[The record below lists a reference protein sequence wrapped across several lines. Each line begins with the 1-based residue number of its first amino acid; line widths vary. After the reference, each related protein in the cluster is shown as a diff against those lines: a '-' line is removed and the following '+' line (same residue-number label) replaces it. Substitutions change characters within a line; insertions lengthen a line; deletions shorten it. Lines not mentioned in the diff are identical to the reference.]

1 MTTTKTST
9 ITTNSNNDLYD
20 NNNHIRIYWN
30 DTQDNHTYAREK
42 EIERYFQK
50 KYNTNKVKVVFRAI
64 TNKKD
69 GVIIDDPDMR
79 ADASDLVLDDAFQ
92 KTLIEKFIKDG
103 NIDVNMTF
111 LNKLD
116 NTVNSHLV
124 DYKEHTNRYK
134 TFKIKEIE
142 FSNFL
147 SYGENNKI
155 NIAGKPGI
163 TSIISDPPNFGG
175 KTTLTIDLLSFLFFG
190 VTTKSAKM
198 EDIFN
203 KYTDNDTVTVKGTVE
218 IEGDTY
224 MIKRVITRKP
234 TKEKGWKCESK
245 LDFYQYLPKGGTKLL
260 NGEQRKF
267 TEELIKTYVGTYDDF
282 IITILTTG
290 DNLDDLIKTKPTER
304 GRLLTRFIGLEFFR
318 EKEKICKKLYSDW
331 KENSNL
337 HRNSVDDIL
346 SKIESEETRIKQNEE
361 LNEVN
366 QLSLLTAKNN
376 LKNIEDHRDT
386 LVRTRNNNVDVEL
399 YKTNE
404 STITE
409 GIEKLEKLIGEK
421 NITLSQLEKNAIQP
435 SKEFDVDTYQVLNMR
450 NKALNTEILTH
461 QLSIKGNDNTIKL
474 LRDNEIC
481 QTCMRPLEGVDNTG
495 KINELIAANK
505 ELSDLI
511 DKLTKELLEVEK
523 NIEDFD
529 DIKKQWD
536 SYNRNELILTKAKN
550 ELNTYTDS
558 LTRGKEKLKIY
569 KDNIQNIEGNKRI
582 DTELEGIKNKLANAN
597 NEKDSIMLQIK
608 SIEKDIE
615 SSRDR
620 INGYNN
626 LIKELKKEEVVDKIY
641 RVYLDIYG
649 KNGISKMI
657 LSTMIP
663 LINNYLKTLLIDT
676 TEFILELRMDDK
688 GDVEFWMIDNL
699 TYIEK
704 PLFSGSGYEKTVGLL
719 ALRCVLRKVCS
730 LPKPN
735 FIAFDEVT
743 GKVANE
749 NLEKLGLFFDKI
761 KLYFEHI
768 WIISHNPLVQDW
780 ADSVIKITKA
790 NDISR
795 IVNEN
800 D

>member
-1 MTTTKTST
+1 MTTKTST
-9 ITTNSNNDLYD
+9 IMTNSVSDLYD
-20 NNNHIRIYWN
+20 NNNHIRVYWN
-30 DTQDNHTYAREK
+30 DTSDNHTYAKEK
-42 EIERYFQK
+42 EVERYFQK

-69 GVIIDDPDMR
+69 GVVIDDPDMR

-103 NIDVNMTF
+103 NIDVNMSF

-116 NTVNSHLV
+116 TTVNSQLV
-124 DYKEHTNRYK
+124 EYKEHTNRYK
-134 TFKIKEIE
+134 TFKIKKIE

-147 SYGENNKI
+147 SYGEDNTI
-155 NIAGKPGI
+155 DIGDKPGI

-175 KTTLTIDLLSFLFFG
+175 KTTLTIDLLLFLFFG
-190 VTTKSAKM
+190 VTTKSSKM

-203 KYTDNDTVTVKGTVE
+203 KYSESDTVTVKGTVE
-218 IEGDTY
+218 IEGDSFQ
-224 MIKRVITRKP
+224 IKRVITRKT
-234 TKEKGWKCESK
+234 TKDKGWKCESK

-267 TEELIKTYVGTYDDF
+267 TEELIKTYVGTQDDF
-282 IITILTTG
+282 LITILTTG

-318 EKEKICKKLYSDW
+318 EKEKVAKKLYDDW
-331 KENSNL
+331 KKTSNL
-337 HRNSVDDIL
+337 YNNSVDDIL
-346 SKIESEETRIKQNEE
+346 TKIESEESRIKQNEE
-361 LNEVN
+361 LNLVN
-366 QLSLLTAKNN
+366 SFSLTKAKEN

-386 LVRTRNNNVDVEL
+386 LTRTRNNNVDVEL

-404 STITE
+404 NTITE
-409 GIEKLEKLIGEK
+409 GVEKLERLIAEK
-421 NITLSQLEKNAIQP
+421 NTTLSQLEKNAIQP
-435 SKEFDVDTYQVLNMR
+435 TNEFDVDTYQVLNM
-450 NKALNTEILTH
+450 KEKGLNTDILTH
-461 QLSIKGNDNTIKL
+461 QFTIRNNEKTIQL

-495 KINELIAANK
+495 KIDELCKANV
-505 ELSDLI
+505 ELNDLI
-511 DKLTKELLEVEK
+511 SELNLQLVETKK
-523 NIEDFD
+523 GITNFD
-529 DIKKQWD
+529 DIKSQWE
-536 SYNRNELILTKAKN
+536 SYNRNELILSKAKN
-550 ELNTYTDS
+550 ELSQYSES
-558 LTRGKEKLKIY
+558 LARGKDKLKQY
-569 KDNIQNIEGNKRI
+569 RDNIQNIEQNKKI
-582 DTELEGIKNKLANAN
+582 DTELEGIKNKIINAN
-597 NEKDSIMLQIK
+597 NEKDSIMLQIR

-615 SSRDR
+615 SSKDR

-626 LIKELKKEEVVDKIY
+626 LIKELKKEEVIDKIY
-641 RVYLDIYG
+641 RVYLEIYG

-657 LSTMIP
+657 LGTMIP

-699 TYIEK
+699 TYVEK
-704 PLFSGSGYEKTVGLL
+704 PLFSGSGFEKTVGLL

-780 ADSVIKITKA
+780 ADNVIKITKV
-790 NDISR
+790 NDISKV
-795 IVNEN
+795 INEN
-800 D
+800 N